1 MKSKLRTTLLLA
13 LALSALL
20 LSGCAE
26 IYADSIKDTR
36 EVVRG
41 SGDVVTQDRAVS
53 DFAPGQGGFDSI
65 SLTGF
70 GQVTITQGDEQAL
83 SIETDDNLMQY
94 IETQVKNGTLTLG
107 YTDEVRNLN
116 VRPSDGIKFH
126 LSVREVAVLEILGA
140 GDIHAPS
147 LEVERLEVQLKGAGN
162 ISVGVLAAKELVVRL
177 KGAGD
182 VEMAGQ
188 VVEQDVEISGSGAYR
203 GARLESQ
210 MATVEISGAGNVT
223 VWAADTLDAQIPGIG
238 NVEYYGSPSITQKI
252 SGLGKLISLGNP

>member
-1 MKSKLRTTLLLA
+1 MKSKLRTTILLA

-26 IYADSIKDTR
+26 IYAASIKDTR
-36 EVVRG
+36 EVVHG
-41 SGDVVTQDRAVS
+41 SGNVVAEDRDVS
-53 DFAPGQGGFDSI
+53 DFDHVA
-65 SLTGF
+65 LTGF
-70 GQVTITQGDEQAL
+70 GQVIITQGDEQAL
-83 SIETDDNLMQY
+83 SIETDDNILPY
-94 IETQVKNGTLTLG
+94 IETQVENGTLTLG
-107 YTDEVRNLN
+107 YTSEARNLN

-126 LSVREVAVLEILGA
+126 LSVQEVAVLEILGA

-147 LEVERLEVQLKGAGN
+147 LEVERLEVHLKGAGN
-162 ISVGVLAAKELVVRL
+162 IRVGVLAAKELVVRL

-188 VVEQDVEISGSGAYR
+188 IVEQDVEISGSGAYR

-210 MATVEISGAGNVT
+210 AATVKISGAGNIT
-223 VWAADTLDAQIPGIG
+223 VWAAGTLDAQIPGIG